1 MSDLVEIRQT
11 EWLAIETPGDVQ
23 VIELPVE
30 TIELLEIPEQGP
42 AGPPGAAGAQ
52 GPQGIPGLSGAS
64 YVHTQAVPD
73 ADWSIAHNLGRY
85 PSVTV
90 VDSASTV
97 VFGNVEY
104 ISVNLVIVHF
114 NGAFGGAAFLN

>member
-1 MSDLVEIRQT
+1 MSEI
-11 EWLAIETPGDVQ
+11 IETLATEILVIEHDGTPE
-23 VIELPVE
+23 VIELQSAVVD
-30 TIELLEIPEQGP
+30 LLEVPESGP
-42 AGPPGAAGAQ
+42 AGPPGPQ
-52 GPQGIPGLSGAS
+52 GPQGDPGAPGLSGAS
-64 YVHTQAVPD
+64 YVHTQSMPD

-90 VDSASTV
+90 VDSAGTV

>member
-1 MSDLVEIRQT
+1 VSEVVEIRT
-11 EWLAIETPGDVQ
+11 AEWLAIETPGDVQ
-23 VIELPVE
+23 VVELPVE

-42 AGPPGAAGAQ
+42 AGPPGVAGEP

-64 YVHTQAVPD
+64 YVHTQSVPE
-73 ADWSIAHNLGRY
+73 ADWSIAHGLGRY

-90 VDSASTV
+90 VDSAGTV

-104 ISVNLVIVHF
+104 LSVNLVIVHF

>member
-1 MSDLVEIRQT
+1 MSDLIEIRQT

-23 VIELPVE
+23 VVELPVE
-30 TIELLEIPEQGP
+30 MIELLEIPEQGP

-52 GPQGIPGLSGAS
+52 GPQGIPGLSGAN

-73 ADWSIAHNLGRY
+73 ADWTITHGLGRY

-90 VDSASTV
+90 VDSAGSTV
-97 VFGNVEY
+97 LGNVEY
-104 ISVNLVIVHF
+104 LSANQVVVHF
-114 NGAFGGAAFLN
+114 NGAFGGSAYLN